1 MPPVGAMV
9 TITLRFDMAGFLE
22 SFVER
27 AIIFGAGS
35 ALSHR
40 DDIRGQ
46 GLRGVQRLQSP
57 LSFAFIH
64 NKERS

>member
-1 MPPVGAMV
+1 
-9 TITLRFDMAGFLE
+9 MAGFLE

-27 AIIFGAGS
+27 AIIFGAGC